1 MDQEKTT
8 HSLALKGKIAVE
20 NVIAALYTVAKALHD
35 NRQYKMEH
43 RTFEGD
49 TRFNDSMATASEK
62 DMERLLHSE
71 VHLEKLKHYLEEH
84 KVGFTYYQKEE
95 ETLLFFETKNRLL
108 VEKAL
113 KQMISDITKDPKA
126 TETFANHILRKP
138 HEMTPEEKIAYYKT
152 HTVYTGLTPVV
163 TKDLGK
169 EKER

>member
-1 MDQEKTT
+1 M
-8 HSLALKGKIAVE
+8 
-20 NVIAALYTVAKALHD
+20 
-35 NRQYKMEH
+35 
-43 RTFEGD
+43 
-49 TRFNDSMATASEK
+49 
-62 DMERLLHSE
+62 
-71 VHLEKLKHYLEEH
+71 
-84 KVGFTYYQKEE
+84 
-95 ETLLFFETKNRLL
+95 

-126 TETFANHILRKP
+126 TEAFANHILRKP